1 MTDEY
6 DSMNAGISAADGPER
21 SREKADVQAWMD
33 RIKRTRKFDE
43 EQRKEYARNRR
54 YARGDSGFSVDANL
68 AGTYIDIKESFL
80 YAQDPDVDALPAPVT
95 QPPSIEAVREAAEEI
110 IANSPEVMNTGKQA
124 FALAVSQGVP
134 PEQAI
139 VQGMMAGDQAV
150 EEKIK
155 AEHDKL
161 MAAYSKRLRDAKT
174 FGETAEIVC
183 QRLWRDAS
191 LKRRGRRWVRS
202 GLTIGLGVI
211 KASWQ
216 ERTAPS
222 PETVQAINDLQ
233 DNIKRAQYQR
243 ACLEEESPGIFER
256 MKQGVQTFMGT
267 DIESKLADYERQLAT
282 LRAQPEPVIAR
293 GFVADVV
300 QGEDFVVPAG
310 FAMADHA
317 DAPWNAHR
325 IPMLASEAQA
335 QFGLSPED
343 MKQATHYKARA
354 PEPVRTESAATATN
368 IDATDADAYVT
379 SEISSGKAEEGDG
392 LWIMVWEIWDR
403 ESSTVLT
410 GIEGIKRW
418 VKPAW
423 TPKATTRFY
432 PFFLIALSEIDGE
445 RHPQSLITRSY
456 KLLDEYSRLM
466 AALAEHRKRIKP
478 KTIFNRGS
486 MEAADVEKIEKGVTQ
501 EMVGILPTNPKMD
514 LRGAF
519 VPVTYAAIDPAL
531 YDTQQIISELER
543 IWGIQEALSGS
554 IDTQKTATEAE
565 IQQTGFKARSSGQ
578 RELLESALQD
588 LAQYT
593 LEVAHANLSAEDVAQ
608 IAGPNS
614 LWPPYEGPESLNALL
629 SIEIR
634 AGSSGKPNTAAER
647 QSWGTLLPML
657 QQGISMIGQLRQ
669 SSPVDV
675 ADCYEQLLR
684 ITADRSGER
693 LDVDSL
699 IPKAG
704 PMPQLPPGITPPGAP
719 PMEPGAQ
726 AAGPMPAPPD
736 NPAAAA
742 A

>member
-6 DSMNAGISAADGPER
+6 DSLDAGIARADGPEK
-21 SREKADVQAWMD
+21 SRECADVQRWMD
-33 RIKRTRKFDE
+33 RIKRARKFDE

-68 AGTYIDIKESFL
+68 AGTYIDIKEAFL

-95 QPPSIEAVREAAEEI
+95 QPPSIDAVREAAEEI
-110 IANSPEVMNTGKQA
+110 IANSPEVMNVGKQA

-134 PEQAI
+134 PQQAI
-139 VQGMMAGDQAV
+139 VQGMMAGDQAT

-155 AEHDKL
+155 AEHDNL
-161 MAAYSKRLRDAKT
+161 MAAYTKRLRDAKC

-183 QRLWRDAS
+183 HRLWRDAN

-202 GLTIGLGVI
+202 ELTIGVGVL

-233 DNIKRAQYQR
+233 DNIKRAQAER
-243 ACLEEESPGIFER
+243 ARLEEESPGIFDR
-256 MKQGVQTFMGT
+256 LKQGVQNFLGT
-267 DIESKLADYERQLAT
+267 DVEARLADYERQLKA
-282 LRAQPEPVIAR
+282 LREQPEPVIAR
-293 GFVADVV
+293 GFAVDAL
-300 QGEDFVVPAG
+300 QGEDFQVPPGYAI
-310 FAMADHA
+310 ADHL

-325 IPMLASEAQA
+325 IPMLASEAEA
-335 QFGLSPED
+335 QFGLTPEV
-343 MKQATHYKARA
+343 MKQATRYKARE
-354 PEPVRTESAATATN
+354 PEPVRNESAATATN
-368 IDATDADAYVT
+368 VAATDADAYVT
-379 SEISSGKAEEGDG
+379 TSIATGKAEQGDG
-392 LWIMVWEIWDR
+392 DWVMVWEIWDR

-410 GIEGIKRW
+410 GIEGIKYW
-418 VKPAW
+418 AKPAW

-432 PFFLIALSEIDGE
+432 PFFVLSKSEVDGE

-456 KLLDEYSRLM
+456 KLFDELSRLQ

-486 MEAADVEKIEKGVTQ
+486 MSAADVDKIEKGVTQ
-501 EMVGILPTNPKMD
+501 EMVGINPTNPKMD

-519 VPVTYAAIDPAL
+519 VPVAYAAIDPAL
-531 YDTQQIISELER
+531 YDTQQIINALER
-543 IWGIQEALSGS
+543 IWHISEALTGAV
-554 IDTQKTATEAE
+554 DTEKTATEAE
-565 IQQTGFKARSSGQ
+565 IQQTGFKAMSGGE
-578 RELLESALQD
+578 REVLESALQD

-593 LEVAHANLSAEDVAQ
+593 LEVAHGNLSAEDVAA

-614 LWPPYEGPESLNALL
+614 LWPPYEGPESLNSLL
-629 SIEIR
+629 TIEIR
-634 AGSSGKPNTAAER
+634 AGSSGKPNTSAER
-647 QSWGTLLPML
+647 QSWATLLPLL
-657 QQGISMIGQLRQ
+657 QQNITTIGQLRQ
-669 SSPVDV
+669 STPADI
-675 ADCYEQLLR
+675 ADCFEQLLR

-704 PMPQLPPGITPPGAP
+704 PMPQLPPGMTPTGGPMQPGAP
-719 PMEPGAQ
+719 AAGPVPAPPQDPAAQ
-726 AAGPMPAPPD
+726 AA
-736 NPAAAA
+736 
-742 A
+742 

>member
-6 DSMNAGISAADGPER
+6 DSLNAGIAQADGPEK
-21 SREKADVQAWMD
+21 SRECADVQTWMD

-124 FALAVSQGVP
+124 FALAVAQGVP

-139 VQGMMAGDQAV
+139 VQGMMAGDQAT
-150 EEKIK
+150 EERIK

-161 MAAYSKRLRDAKT
+161 MEAYTKRLRDAKC

-183 QRLWRDAS
+183 HRLWRDAN
-191 LKRRGRRWVRS
+191 LKRRGRRWTRS
-202 GLTIGLGVI
+202 ALTIGLGVL

-233 DNIKRAQYQR
+233 DNIKRAQAER
-243 ACLEEESPGIFER
+243 ARLEEDDPGILAR

-267 DIESKLADYERQLAT
+267 DVESRLAQYERQLKA
-282 LRAQPEPVIAR
+282 LQAQPEPVIAR

-310 FAMADHA
+310 YAIADHL

-325 IPMLASEAQA
+325 IPMLASEAEA
-335 QFGLSPED
+335 QFGLSCEV
-343 MKQATHYKARA
+343 MRQATRYKARK
-354 PEPVRTESAATATN
+354 PDPVRSESAATAIN
-368 IDATDADAYVT
+368 IDATDADSYVT
-379 SEISSGKAEEGDG
+379 SDIANGKAEEGDG
-392 LWIMVWEIWDR
+392 DWIMLWEIWDR
-403 ESSTVLT
+403 ETGAVLT
-410 GIEGIKRW
+410 AIEGIKQW

-423 TPKATTRFY
+423 NPKATTRFY
-432 PFFLIALSEIDGE
+432 PFFVIAMSEVDGE
-445 RHPQSLITRSY
+445 RHPQSHITRSY

-478 KTIFNRGS
+478 KTIFNRGGMS
-486 MEAADVEKIEKGVTQ
+486 PEDVDRIERGVTQ
-501 EMVGILPTNPKMD
+501 EMVGVNPTNPKMD

-519 VPVTYAAIDPAL
+519 VPVTYAAIDQAL
-531 YDTQQIISELER
+531 YDTSQIVSELER

-593 LEVAHANLSAEDVAQ
+593 VEVAHANLSAEDVAA

-614 LWPPYEGPESLNALL
+614 LWPAYSGPESLNSLL
-629 SIEIR
+629 TIEIR

-647 QSWGTLLPML
+647 QSWATLLPML
-657 QQGISMIGQLRQ
+657 QTNIQMIGQLRQ
-669 SSPVDV
+669 STPADV

-704 PMPQLPPGITPPGAP
+704 PQPVLPPGMLPPGAAPMP
-719 PMEPGAQ
+719 PGVP
-726 AAGPMPAPPD
+726 AAGPVPALPA